1 VASGQ
6 AFAGLSPSQSDTIL
20 NQYPQ
25 STTYSPHTARKGS
38 IVTTT
43 RLRRAVL
50 VLAASASVSILS
62 AGAAQA
68 APARP
73 IAVATSRPSTLQ
85 PGQNLSSGQ
94 ALWSPNG
101 KYEAIMQGDG
111 NFVLYGP
118 SGALWSSNT
127 YGGHNNRVL
136 VMQTDGNLVIYGP
149 SGALWAANTTDIAD
163 VSLVVQ
169 NDSNLVLYA
178 AGGIP
183 LWDRHS
189 GLVDAGAAIAWA
201 KSYLGTSEDSGRC
214 LTFVFQAWAA
224 AGVNLRN
231 YVTVPINGNT
241 YPVDIWNHFN
251 TGTTGNSSQPPAG
264 ALVFY
269 ANKQGNRT
277 LSHVALSVGG
287 GRTISTS
294 DAVATNVH
302 FETIAQHSSANYLGW
317 WLP

>member
-1 VASGQ
+1 M
-6 AFAGLSPSQSDTIL
+6 LT
-20 NQYPQ
+20 
-25 STTYSPHTARKGS
+25 
-38 IVTTT
+38 
-43 RLRRAVL
+43 RRAVGL
-50 VLAASASVSILS
+50 VAVALGLS
-62 AGAAQA
+62 LIVGLAQA
-68 APARP
+68 APA
-73 IAVATSRPSTLQ
+73 VASSNTLQ
-85 PGQNLSSGQ
+85 PGQSLSAGQ
-94 ALWSPNG
+94 ALWSTNG
-101 KYEAIMQGDG
+101 KYEALMQGDG

-136 VMQTDGNLVIYGP
+136 DMQGDGNLVIYGP
-149 SGALWAANTTDIAD
+149 SGALWATNTTDIAG

-178 AGGIP
+178 PGGIA

-189 GLVDAGAAIAWA
+189 GLVGAGKAIAWA
-201 KSYLGTSEDSGRC
+201 KKYLGTQEDSGLC

-231 YVTVPINGNT
+231 YITVPVNGNT
-241 YPVDIWNHFN
+241 YPVDIWGHFS
-251 TGTTGNSSQPPAG
+251 TGRTGNGPQPPAG

-269 ANKQGNRT
+269 ANKQGIRK

-294 DAVATNVH
+294 DAVAGDVH
-302 FETIAQHSSANYLGW
+302 FETIAQHKYANYLGW